1 MSEEKNSKYDRQRKT
16 AYISIIVFGA
26 GAVALAYWWMSLSAL
41 PKIVIPSNPLP
52 SQNGFDTFARAGT
65 MLQDESKVS
74 YAMSKIHT
82 GRDPNDRNYTLA
94 EKEELLKENQPALD
108 LFREGLKQEYMTPSY
123 RSMDALFPYLAND
136 RKFAR
141 LLTLEAQVRELKG
154 DWKGALQSHFDAM
167 EAGNSVKKGGVIIH
181 SLVGV
186 ACQAIGQRGTYRLF
200 DPLNQAESKSSL
212 DRLIKIDKE
221 DYPMSET
228 FLQEKYCLQAGMMDI
243 FQHHSSYQE
252 IVKLLGNDG
261 SRTDSKLQA
270 VRFFFTDRR
279 RILTQYGKYMDVVS
293 ANAMVPYASRPPVPQ
308 LPGDPF
314 LQMLLPVTSQARF
327 PAERISVANKLLIV
341 GLALK
346 IYKGEHGKYP
356 SKLSEVVPSILTTL
370 PNDPFALSGTFQYRL
385 DKKGYVLYSVG
396 PDGKDDGGTPIEDK
410 TRSFVKTP
418 DSPQRYA
425 PNAESVGDILLGTNV
440 K

>member
-1 MSEEKNSKYDRQRKT
+1 MSEEKNTKYDRQRKT
-16 AYISIIVFGA
+16 AYITIVVL
-26 GAVALAYWWMSLSAL
+26 GAVAAALAFWWTSLSAL
-41 PKIVIPSNPLP
+41 PKVVIPSNPLP
-52 SQNGFDTFARAGT
+52 RQNGFDTFARAGT
-65 MLQDESKVS
+65 MLQDDSKIS

-82 GRDPNDRNYTLA
+82 GKDPIDRNYTLA
-94 EKEELLKENQPALD
+94 EKEELLKENEPALA

-123 RSMDALFPYLAND
+123 RTMDALFPYLAND
-136 RKFAR
+136 RKFAKIM
-141 LLTLEAQVRELKG
+141 TLEAQVRETKG
-154 DWKGALQSHFDAM
+154 DWKGALKSHLDAM
-167 EAGNSVKKGGVIIH
+167 EAGSKVKKGGVIIH

-186 ACQAIGQRGTYRLF
+186 ACQAIGQRGVYRLF
-200 DPLNQAESKSSL
+200 DHLSQAEAKSAVA
-212 DRLIKIDKE
+212 RLIKIDKE

-228 FLQEKYCLQAGMMDI
+228 FLQEKYCVQAGLTDI
-243 FQHHSSYQE
+243 FQHHSSYQDF
-252 IVKLLGNDG
+252 VKLLGDNG

-270 VRFFFTDRR
+270 VRFFFTDRKR
-279 RILTQYGKYMDVVS
+279 LLTQYGKYMDVVS
-293 ANAMVPYASRPPVPQ
+293 ANSNLPYASRPPVPP
-308 LPGDPF
+308 LPNDSF

-346 IYKGEHGKYP
+346 IYKDQHGKYP
-356 SKLSEVVPSILTTL
+356 SKLIELVPGVLPSL

>member
-154 DWKGALQSHFDAM
+154 DWKGRFRATSTRWKP
-167 EAGNSVKKGGVIIH
+167 G
-181 SLVGV
+181 
-186 ACQAIGQRGTYRLF
+186 
-200 DPLNQAESKSSL
+200 
-212 DRLIKIDKE
+212 
-221 DYPMSET
+221 
-228 FLQEKYCLQAGMMDI
+228 
-243 FQHHSSYQE
+243 
-252 IVKLLGNDG
+252 IV
-261 SRTDSKLQA
+261 
-270 VRFFFTDRR
+270 
-279 RILTQYGKYMDVVS
+279 
-293 ANAMVPYASRPPVPQ
+293 
-308 LPGDPF
+308 
-314 LQMLLPVTSQARF
+314 
-327 PAERISVANKLLIV
+327 
-341 GLALK
+341 
-346 IYKGEHGKYP
+346 
-356 SKLSEVVPSILTTL
+356 
-370 PNDPFALSGTFQYRL
+370 
-385 DKKGYVLYSVG
+385 
-396 PDGKDDGGTPIEDK
+396 
-410 TRSFVKTP
+410 
-418 DSPQRYA
+418 
-425 PNAESVGDILLGTNV
+425 
-440 K
+440 